1 MPKKDVHYKK
11 NTAASEQAGI
21 VMKTFAA
28 GRLRS
33 SSGETVTDPK
43 QAKAIAMSEAEAVK
57 ERGRERRT
65 WRGRTRMRPKKK
77 END

>member
-1 MPKKDVHYKK
+1 MSKKDVHYKK

-28 GRLRS
+28 GKLRS

-43 QAKAIAMSEAEAVK
+43 QAKAIAISEAEAAR
-57 ERGRERRT
+57 ERGTERRT
-65 WRGRTRMRPKKK
+65 WRGRTRIRPKKK
-77 END
+77 EKD